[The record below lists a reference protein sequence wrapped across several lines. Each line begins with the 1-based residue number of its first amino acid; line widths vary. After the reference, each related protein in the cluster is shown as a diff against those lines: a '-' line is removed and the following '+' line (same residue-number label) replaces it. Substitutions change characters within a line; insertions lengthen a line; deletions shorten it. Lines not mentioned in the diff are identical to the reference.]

1 MCALN
6 EVKGMKLKMRIE
18 ILEKTNEVLDLL
30 DSFELENRDELEEM
44 LLSFKEKLKEE
55 FYQEFLTRYQELIDS
70 DFTVEEAI
78 DTLEAMFEDYEEVL
92 EEDFMLSFEDIID
105 DLKYL
110 DEGDVNAAKE
120 MLESF
125 LESLS

>member
-1 MCALN
+1 
-6 EVKGMKLKMRIE
+6 MRIE

-44 LLSFKEKLKEE
+44 LLSFKERLKED